1 MKSFGELVS
10 DIHNIIE
17 NEENSIKGYRFEKW
31 VVKNTSLYIAIYE
44 GGKEVVRREEG
55 DWLLREWRSDKSV
68 DYSEDASNVAM
79 PISSLA
85 PDLMLEA
92 TKDLYGKGGWRKGD
106 VIFVECK
113 WCSSGKFSLKER
125 QRKNYEF
132 ALKRHFTKRKTKPLE
147 HLFYVF
153 GYDWDK
159 DKNEPNDVVCI
170 LATTLYQNLSTR
182 SDKNFSIEELKE
194 WGVPLIDRGE
204 SLIDKGNIPYARYE
218 NK

>member
-1 MKSFGELVS
+1 
-10 DIHNIIE
+10 
-17 NEENSIKGYRFEKW
+17 
-31 VVKNTSLYIAIYE
+31 
-44 GGKEVVRREEG
+44 
-55 DWLLREWRSDKSV
+55 
-68 DYSEDASNVAM
+68 M

-85 PDLMLEA
+85 PDLMFEA

-106 VIFVECK
+106 VIFVERK

-159 DKNEPNDVVCI
+159 DKNEPKDVVCI
-170 LATTLYQNLSTR
+170 LATKLYQNLPKKR
-182 SDKNFSIEELKE
+182 VNNFSIKELKL
-194 WGVPLIDRGE
+194 WGV
-204 SLIDKGNIPYARYE
+204 SLIDGGVSLIDNGNIPYARYE

>member
-1 MKSFGELVS
+1 MRSFGELVS
-10 DIHNIIE
+10 DIHNIVV
-17 NEENSIKGYRFEKW
+17 NEEGSIKGYRFEKW

-44 GGKEVVRREEG
+44 GGKEIVRLEEG

-68 DYSEDASNVAM
+68 DYSEDVSNVAM

-113 WCSSGKFSLKER
+113 WLSSGNFSLKER
-125 QRKNYEF
+125 QITNYEF
-132 ALKRHFTKRKTKPLE
+132 ALKRHFTKKKKKPLE

-153 GYDWDK
+153 GYGWNET
-159 DKNEPNDVVCI
+159 KNEPRHAVCI
-170 LATTLYQNLSTR
+170 PATKLYQNLLTR
-182 SDKNFSIEELKE
+182 SVKTFSIQELNS
-194 WGVPLIDRGE
+194 WGV
-204 SLIDKGNIPYARYE
+204 SLIDNDKITYARYE
-218 NK
+218 NQ